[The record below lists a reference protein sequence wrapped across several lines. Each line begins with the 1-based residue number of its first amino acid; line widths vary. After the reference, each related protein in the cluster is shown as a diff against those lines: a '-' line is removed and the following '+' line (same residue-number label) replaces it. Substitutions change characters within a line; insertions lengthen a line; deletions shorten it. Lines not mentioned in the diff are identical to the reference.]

1 MRDPQA
7 FGFIALAQISLI
19 GINWRRAN
27 EFLLSLVP
35 VILEKEARL
44 TWGHL
49 NPRVVASGIPETPF
63 FLSHVKL
70 VLYPIPKEAASPSQR
85 AARLAVPLMLPRIN
99 AAVHI
104 VIG

>member
-7 FGFIALAQISLI
+7 FGFITLAQKSLI

-44 TWGHL
+44 ARGCL
-49 NPRVVASGIPETPF
+49 NPRVVASGIPETPLL
-63 FLSHVKL
+63 LSHVKL
-70 VLYPIPKEAASPSQR
+70 VLHPIPKEAASPSE
-85 AARLAVPLMLPRIN
+85 
-99 AAVHI
+99 
-104 VIG
+104 

>member
-7 FGFIALAQISLI
+7 FGFISLAQKSLI
-19 GINWRRAN
+19 GINWRRTY

-35 VILEKEARL
+35 IILEKEARL
-44 TWGHL
+44 ARRRL
-49 NPRVVASGIPETPF
+49 NPRVVASGITETPLL
-63 FLSHVKL
+63 LSHVKL